1 MHHLVQI
8 RSGVPLLPASK
19 PSEGISKI
27 QHSSRRSRGVEFFLL
42 SILPHAKEIETDSK
56 KAGVVTLFFV
66 SVFLKSHHLPKD
78 GGR

>member
-42 SILPHAKEIETDSK
+42 STGLQARTAGHLDHILIM
-56 KAGVVTLFFV
+56 
-66 SVFLKSHHLPKD
+66 
-78 GGR
+78 